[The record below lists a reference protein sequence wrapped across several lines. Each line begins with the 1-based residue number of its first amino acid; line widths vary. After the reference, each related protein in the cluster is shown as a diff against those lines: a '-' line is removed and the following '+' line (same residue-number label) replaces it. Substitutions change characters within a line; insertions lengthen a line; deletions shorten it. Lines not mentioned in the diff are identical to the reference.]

1 MWIDEIERNTHTRI
15 QAQTYFHL
23 KDTKLTKSLCKER
36 KGQNSV

>member
-23 KDTKLTKSLCKER
+23 KDTKSLCKER